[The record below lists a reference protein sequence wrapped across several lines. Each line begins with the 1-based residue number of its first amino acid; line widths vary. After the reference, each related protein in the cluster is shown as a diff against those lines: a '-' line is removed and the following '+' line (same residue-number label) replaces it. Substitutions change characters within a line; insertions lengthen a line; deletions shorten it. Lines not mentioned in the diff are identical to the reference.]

1 MEDQGLAPP
10 AHARI
15 EVTSSEFRQSGPP
28 AHAKRD
34 PLLRRPARLRN
45 CIAAYG

>member
-15 EVTSSEFRQSGPP
+15 EVTSSEFRFSIFGSLGPP
-28 AHAKRD
+28 
-34 PLLRRPARLRN
+34 PATPRRLRN
-45 CIAAYG
+45 GIAVYG